1 MQITNKEQ
9 NGLSYSF
16 AITVSAADIDRQVEQ
31 ELASLGKKVKIPG
44 FRPGK
49 IPLSV
54 LRQRYMK
61 DVMGD
66 VLQNAIN
73 KASRE
78 VLEQNKLR
86 PAMQPDIKITDFE
99 EGKDLQFDMS
109 LDVMPELPKIA
120 FDKIDVPEFTYDVP
134 AEEVEQGLTRLAQSR
149 QHLHT
154 KDGAAEMGDVVKMD
168 FLGKR
173 DGTPFS
179 GGAAKGFSLD
189 LGSGQFIP
197 GFEEQL
203 VGVKAGDERVI
214 EVKFPKEYHS
224 PDLAGQPATF
234 DITVHEVSYKHTPD
248 VNDKL
253 AENLGFKDLA
263 DLREAVQKQIDMDYA
278 RAARNR
284 AKKFLFDAM
293 DSSIKFDVPKRML
306 ETEFES
312 VWKQVEEAKKAGDPS
327 LQDKSDDALKA
338 EYQKIS
344 ERRVRLGILLSE
356 IGRENSIQITRE
368 ELSAAVMQQ
377 ARMYPGQEEKI
388 FEFYRKNPNQ
398 VDELRGPI
406 LEEKAVDFMLGKVK
420 RTPTKITV
428 EELLRED
435 DDADGDAS
443 SEAEK
448 PKKKAAKKKASE

>member
-16 AITVSAADIDRQVEQ
+16 AVTVAAADIDRQVEQ

-99 EGKDLQFDMS
+99 EGKDLQFAMS

-120 FDKIDVPEFTYDVP
+120 YDKIEVPEFTYDVP
-134 AEEVEQGLTRLAQSR
+134 AEELEQGLKRLAQSR
-149 QHLHT
+149 THLHT
-154 KDGAAEMGDVVKMD
+154 KDGAAELGDVVKID

-173 DGTPFS
+173 EGKPFS

-203 VGVKAGDERVI
+203 VGVKAGDERVV
-214 EVKFPKEYHS
+214 EVTFPKEYHS
-224 PDLAGQPATF
+224 ADLAGQPATF

-248 VNDKL
+248 ADDKL
-253 AENLGFKDLA
+253 AENLGFKNLQE
-263 DLREAVQKQIDMDYA
+263 LSEAVSKQIDADYA

-284 AKKFLFDAM
+284 SKKFLFDAM
-293 DSSIKFDVPKRML
+293 DENIKFDVPKRML
-306 ETEFES
+306 DLEFES
-312 VWKQVEEAKKAGDPS
+312 VWKQVDEAKKAGDAS
-327 LQDKSDDALKA
+327 LKDKSDADLKA

-356 IGRENSIQITRE
+356 IGRENGIQITRE
-368 ELSAAVMQQ
+368 ELSSAVMQQ

-398 VDELRGPI
+398 IDELRGPI
-406 LEEKAVDFMLGKVK
+406 LEEKAVDFLLGKVK
-420 RTPTKITV
+420 RTPKKISV

-435 DDADGDAS
+435 EDDATGSA
-443 SEAEK
+443 EAEK
-448 PKKKAAKKKASE
+448 PKKKASKKKEAE